1 MITRTL
7 NPQAIIIED
16 AQSEMRQAIFTGYWR
31 GYPKDAILKEVN
43 RIVDNTKKKLS
54 NKALVAIVPYSLILF
69 ANRVYRELNNA
80 FGLNGLNA
88 FKKIKLA
95 SEVKTGQR
103 PVDFAT
109 RQMGIP
115 TQKYAKEYMQ
125 KVAETM
131 KKLSSIEALD
141 TEDTSGRNSLR
152 NKAEMEV
159 RYQSHFDEIDELKVK
174 GIRLVVSSVHADC
187 SDRCYP
193 FQGRIYSLDGS
204 SGMVDGRTFEPLERA
219 TDVYYITKTGKAYK
233 NGLLGFNCRH
243 KLYEYR
249 RGMEIQKVSKET
261 QKKETAINTKQRVL
275 EAQVRKYREEAL
287 ALKNIDRESYL
298 QARSKSIEWNKKYQA
313 FSHEN
318 GRAYYPDRV
327 KVFE

>member
-16 AQSEMRQAIFTGYWR
+16 AQSAIRQAIFLGYWR
-31 GYPKDAILKEVN
+31 GYTQQIVSQEVN
-43 RIVDNTKKKLS
+43 KIIDSAKQKLS
-54 NKALVAIVPYSLILF
+54 NKALIAIVPYSLLLF
-69 ANRVYRELNNA
+69 ANRVYKELKGA

-95 SEVKTGQR
+95 EEVKIGQR
-103 PVDFAT
+103 PVDFTT

>member
-16 AQSEMRQAIFTGYWR
+16 AQSAIRQAIFLGYWR
-31 GYPKDAILKEVN
+31 GYSQELVSKDVN
-43 RIVDNTKKKLS
+43 KIIDSAKQKLS
-54 NKALVAIVPYSLILF
+54 NKALIAIVPYSLLLF
-69 ANRVYRELNNA
+69 ANRVYKELKGA

-95 SEVKTGQR
+95 EEVKTGQR
-103 PVDFAT
+103 PVDFTT

-125 KVAETM
+125 EVANSI
-131 KKLSSIEALD
+131 KKLANIEALD
-141 TEDTSGRNSLR
+141 PEDISGRNSLR

-159 RYQSHFDEIDELKVK
+159 RYQSHFDEIADLKAK
-174 GIRLVVSSVHADC
+174 GIRFVISSVHADC

-193 FQGRIYSLDGS
+193 FQGKGYSLDGTS
-204 SGMVDGRTFEPLERA
+204 ETFDGRSFEPLERA
-219 TDVYYITKTGKAYK
+219 TDVYYITKSGKAYK

-249 RGMEIQKVSKET
+249 RGMEIPKVSKET
-261 QKKETAINTKQRVL
+261 QKKESGINTKQRIF
-275 EAQVRKYREEAL
+275 ESQVRKYREEAL
-287 ALKNIDRESYL
+287 ALKNIDKESYL
-298 QARSKSIEWNKKYQA
+298 QARQKAIEWNKEYQA
-313 FSHEN
+313 FSHKN